1 MLWRSTIRGNLKMIL
16 TELVCR
22 SAIRKV
28 PILRWSVSRG
38 LGRISLWFFD
48 VLWEFEK
55 PEKKLLSSLLSDDVE
70 LVVVSQSPGH
80 LLVGHVISVL
90 VVSPETCQSVRVDH
104 PEHQVAL
111 VLPSDV
117 FLIAVITQQLIH
129 IVPQQSALWN
139 AAIGFV
145 QQAPWLL
152 STGQV
157 ERLLDDSL
165 CLGRTLNL
173 VLGKCRDSC
182 CSIGMCEWSR
192 ESVKDQGTISE
203 R

>member
-22 SAIRKV
+22 STIRKV

-104 PEHQVAL
+104 PEHQVVL

-117 FLIAVITQQLIH
+117 FLIAVVTQQLIH

-157 ERLLDDSL
+157 ERLLDVSL

-173 VLGKCRDSC
+173 VLGTCRDNC